1 MRRIIPIYSWYNIF
15 MHEEKAREVIA
26 DIARKLG
33 EDFDGVGPHFYTD
46 GWTGAIVF
54 DLAEKYLVKIT
65 NSETI
70 ETQAEFL
77 KHNPDGVF
85 QNVCCF
91 DYDYG
96 YICFDFIKG
105 EKYADKPLEAH
116 DAIRQVAKIAENFR
130 EYPHEGYGFLHH
142 EFKTWREFLADEV
155 EYARGCIPAIST
167 EKVYK
172 ALEAIGDAA
181 PKQYLLH
188 GDFGAH
194 NFLVDDGKIRV
205 IDPMPAVGDFLYDF
219 YFAILSDTDIF
230 TKVGREFIYSFFER
244 DESEK
249 EALLKIA
256 LYVRMSRAFKYDIE
270 NFDAYLKM
278 YEEV

>member
-1 MRRIIPIYSWYNIF
+1 MN
-15 MHEEKAREVIA
+15 EDKAREVISDVA
-26 DIARKLG
+26 KRMN
-33 EDFDGVGPHFYTD
+33 ENFDGVEPHFYTD

-54 DLAEKYLVKIT
+54 DLAEKYLIKIT

-77 KHNPDGVF
+77 KHNPLGVF
-85 QNVCCF
+85 QNVRCF
-91 DYDYG
+91 DYDLG

-105 EKYADKPLEAH
+105 DKFADKPIEAH
-116 DAIRQVAKIAENFR
+116 ETIRQVAEIVKSFR
-130 EYPHEGYGFLHH
+130 EYPHDGYGFLNH
-142 EFKTWREFLADEV
+142 EFRTWREFLADEI
-155 EYARGCIPAIST
+155 EYARGCIPVVST
-167 EKVYK
+167 EKVMNS
-172 ALEAIGDAA
+172 LEAIGDAA

-194 NFLVDDGKIRV
+194 NFLVSDNKIRI
-205 IDPMPAVGDFLYDF
+205 IDPMPAVGDYLYDF

-230 TKVGREFIYSFFER
+230 LKVGRKFVFDFFDR
-244 DESEK
+244 DVAEK
-249 EALLKIA
+249 DALMKIA

>member
-1 MRRIIPIYSWYNIF
+1 MN
-15 MHEEKAREVIA
+15 EEKAKQVIA
-26 DIARKLG
+26 DVAEKLG
-33 EDFDGVGPHFYTD
+33 ENFDGVEPHFYTD

-65 NSETI
+65 NAETI

-77 KHNPDGVF
+77 EHDPLSVF
-85 QNVCCF
+85 QKVRCF
-91 DYDYG
+91 DYDHG

-105 EKYADKPLEAH
+105 EKFADAPLEAH
-116 DAIRQVAKIAENFR
+116 EAIRQVAEIVKHFR
-130 EYPHEGYGFLHH
+130 EYPYDGYGFLNH
-142 EFKTWREFLADEV
+142 EFKTWREYLADEI

-167 EKVYK
+167 DKVMA
-172 ALEAIGDAA
+172 ALEAIGDSA

-194 NFLVDDGKIRV
+194 NFLVSGGRIHV

-230 TKVGREFIYSFFER
+230 TKVGKDYIYSFFER
-244 DESEK
+244 DAAEK